1 MSNWKILLTDGL
13 EENGKSILAAEGQ
26 VDDKKNISADELLK
40 VIGEYD
46 AIIVRG
52 RTKVTREV
60 FAAASKLKVVGRSG
74 VGVDN
79 IDLQSAKEH
88 KVTVVNAPIA
98 TTRAVA
104 ELVMGMIFA
113 LARELPRADQSMKQ
127 NQWLKKEFE
136 GIELNGKTLGIVGI
150 GRIGSS
156 VAKMASSLGMKV
168 LAYDPDLSPEAIQS
182 AGGEV
187 SNLDE
192 LMKKSDFI
200 TIHTPLTDSTRN
212 LINADKLVKMKDGV
226 RIICAARG
234 NIIDET
240 ALLSALNSGKVAGAA
255 LDVFS
260 VEPPQDSQLAKHP
273 RVIATP
279 HIGGQTVEAQIR
291 AANDISNEV
300 LAALRDAPLHW
311 KVA

>member
-13 EENGKSILAAEGQ
+13 EENGKTILAAEGQ
-26 VDDKKNISADELLK
+26 VDDKKNISAEELLK

-60 FAAASKLKVVGRSG
+60 FSAAAKLKVVGRSG

-79 IDLQSAKEH
+79 IDLQSAREH

-136 GIELNGKTLGIVGI
+136 GVELNGKTLGIFGI

-156 VAKMASSLGMKV
+156 VAKMASSLGMKI
-168 LAYDPDLSPEAIQS
+168 LAFDPILSPEAIQS

-192 LMKKSDFI
+192 LLKKSDFI

-212 LINADKLVKMKDGV
+212 MINSDMLAKMKDGV

-240 ALLSALNSGKVAGAA
+240 ALLAALNSGKVAGAA
-255 LDVFS
+255 LDVFA

-279 HIGGQTVEAQIR
+279 HIGGQTVEAQVR

-300 LAALRDAPLHW
+300 LAALRGAPLHW

>member
-1 MSNWKILLTDGL
+1 MGNWKILLTDGL
-13 EENGKSILAAEGQ
+13 EENGKTILSAEGQ
-26 VDDKKNISADELLK
+26 VDDRKGISADELLK
-40 VIGEYD
+40 VIGDYD

-60 FAAASKLKVVGRSG
+60 FSAGTKLKVVGRSG

-79 IDLQSAKEH
+79 IDLAAAKEH
-88 KVTVVNAPIA
+88 NVIVVNAPVA

-136 GIELNGKTLGIVGI
+136 GVELDGKILGVIGI
-150 GRIGSS
+150 GRIGST
-156 VAKMASSLGMKV
+156 VARMATSLGMKV
-168 LAYDPDLSPEAIQS
+168 LACDPVLSAEAIHS
-182 AGGEV
+182 AGGEAC
-187 SNLDE
+187 DFEE
-192 LMKKSDFI
+192 LVGRSDFI

-212 LINADKLVKMKDGV
+212 MINTDMLAKMKNGV

-234 NIIDET
+234 NIIDES
-240 ALLSALNSGKVAGAA
+240 ALLAALNSGKVAGAA
-255 LDVFS
+255 LDVYS
-260 VEPPQDSQLAKHP
+260 VEPPPDCELTRHP
-273 RVIATP
+273 KVIATP
-279 HIGGQTVEAQIR
+279 HIGGQTVEAQNR

-300 LAALRDAPLHW
+300 LAALNGAPLRW
-311 KVA
+311 QVA

>member
-1 MSNWKILLTDGL
+1 MSDWKILVTDGL
-13 EENGKSILAAEGQ
+13 EENGKIILAKEAQ
-26 VDDKKNISADELLK
+26 VDDKKGVSAEELLK
-40 VIGEYD
+40 IIGDYD

-52 RTKVTREV
+52 RTKVTKEI
-60 FAAASKLKVVGRSG
+60 FEAGKKLRVVGRSG

-79 IDLQSAKEH
+79 IDLQAAKEH
-88 KVTVVNAPIA
+88 KVIVVNAPIA

-104 ELVMGMIFA
+104 ELVIGMIFA
-113 LARELPRADQSMKQ
+113 LAREIPRADSSMKQ

-136 GIELNGKTLGIVGI
+136 GAELNGKTLGVIGI

-156 VAKMASSLGMKV
+156 VAKMASAIGMKI
-168 LAYDPDLSPEAIQS
+168 LAYDPVLSPEAVHT

-187 SNLDE
+187 SALDE
-192 LMKKSDFI
+192 LLQKADFI

-212 LINADKLVKMKDGV
+212 MVGAAMLAKMKDGV
-226 RIICAARG
+226 RIVCAARG
-234 NIIDET
+234 NIIDEA
-240 ALLSALNSGKVAGAA
+240 ALLAAINSGKVAGAA

-260 VEPPQDSQLAKHP
+260 AEPPVDSKLVKHP
-273 RVIATP
+273 KIVATP
-279 HIGGQTVEAQIR
+279 HIGGQTMEAQIR

-300 LAALRDAPLHW
+300 LAALQGAPLHW

>member
-1 MSNWKILLTDGL
+1 MGNWRILLTDGL
-13 EENGKSILAAEGQ
+13 EENGIAILSAQGQ
-26 VDDKKNISADELLK
+26 VDDRKGISAEDLLK
-40 VIGEYD
+40 IIGVYD

-60 FAAASKLKVVGRSG
+60 FAAGEKLKVVGRSG

-79 IDLQSAKEH
+79 IDLQAAREH
-88 KVTVVNAPIA
+88 KVTVVNAPVA

-136 GIELNGKTLGIVGI
+136 GIELDGKILGVIGI
-150 GRIGSS
+150 GRIGST
-156 VAKMASSLGMKV
+156 VARMATAMGMKV
-168 LAYDPDLSPEAIQS
+168 LACDPVLSPEAIHT
-182 AGGEV
+182 AGGEAC
-187 SNLDE
+187 DFAE
-192 LMKKSDFI
+192 LLRKSDFI
-200 TIHTPLTDSTRN
+200 TIHTPLTDSTRHM
-212 LINADKLVKMKDGV
+212 INADVLTKMKNGV

-234 NIIDET
+234 NIIDEA
-240 ALLSALNSGKVAGAA
+240 ALLAALNSGKVAGAA

-260 VEPPQDSQLAKHP
+260 VEPPTDGELARHP
-273 RVIATP
+273 KVIATP

-300 LAALRDAPLHW
+300 LAALNGVPLRW

>member
-13 EENGKSILAAEGQ
+13 EENGKSILAAESQ

-52 RTKVTREV
+52 RTKVTGEV
-60 FAAASKLKVVGRSG
+60 FAAAPKLKVVGRSG

-79 IDLQSAKEH
+79 IDLQSAKKH

-156 VAKMASSLGMKV
+156 VAKMASSLGMKI
-168 LAYDPDLSPEAIQS
+168 LAYDPVLSPEAIQS

-187 SNLDE
+187 SDLDE
-192 LMKKSDFI
+192 LLNKSDFI

-212 LINADKLVKMKDGV
+212 LINTDKLAKMKDGV

-240 ALLSALNSGKVAGAA
+240 DLLSALNSGKVAGAA

-260 VEPPQDSQLAKHP
+260 VEPPQDGQLAKHP

>member
-1 MSNWKILLTDGL
+1 MSDWKILVTDGL
-13 EENGKSILAAEGQ
+13 EENGKIILVNEAQ
-26 VDDKKNISADELLK
+26 VDDKKGVSAEELLK
-40 VIGEYD
+40 IIGDYD

-52 RTKVTREV
+52 RTKVTKEI
-60 FAAASKLKVVGRSG
+60 FEAGKKLRVVGRSG

-79 IDLQSAKEH
+79 IDLQAAKEH
-88 KVTVVNAPIA
+88 KITVVNAPIA

-104 ELVMGMIFA
+104 ELVIGMIFA
-113 LARELPRADQSMKQ
+113 LAREIPRADSSMKQ

-136 GIELNGKTLGIVGI
+136 GAELNGKTLGVIGI

-156 VAKMASSLGMKV
+156 VAKMASAIGMKI
-168 LAYDPDLSPEAIQS
+168 LAYDPVLSPEAVHT

-187 SNLDE
+187 SALDE
-192 LMKKSDFI
+192 LLQKADFI

-212 LINADKLVKMKDGV
+212 MVGAAMLAKMKDGV
-226 RIICAARG
+226 RIVCAARG
-234 NIIDET
+234 NIIDEA
-240 ALLSALNSGKVAGAA
+240 ALLAALNSGKVAGAA

-260 VEPPQDSQLAKHP
+260 TEPPVDSELVKHP
-273 RVIATP
+273 KVITTP

-300 LAALRDAPLHW
+300 LAALHRAPLHW

>member
-13 EENGKSILAAEGQ
+13 EENGKSILAAESQ

-52 RTKVTREV
+52 RTKVTGEV
-60 FAAASKLKVVGRSG
+60 FAAAPKLKVVGRSG

-156 VAKMASSLGMKV
+156 VAKMASSLGMKI
-168 LAYDPDLSPEAIQS
+168 LAYDPVLSPEAIQS

-187 SNLDE
+187 SDLDE
-192 LMKKSDFI
+192 LLNKSDFI
-200 TIHTPLTDSTRN
+200 TIHTPLTDSTRK
-212 LINADKLVKMKDGV
+212 LINADKLAKMKDGV

-260 VEPPQDSQLAKHP
+260 VEPPQDGQLAKHP

>member
-1 MSNWKILLTDGL
+1 MGNWRVLLTDGL
-13 EENGKSILAAEGQ
+13 EENGVAILSAKGQ
-26 VDDKKNISADELLK
+26 VDDRKGISAEELLK
-40 VIGEYD
+40 IIGEYE

-60 FAAASKLKVVGRSG
+60 FAAAKKLKVVGRSG

-79 IDLQSAKEH
+79 IDLAAAKDH
-88 KVTVVNAPIA
+88 KVTVVNAPVA

-136 GIELNGKTLGIVGI
+136 GVELDGKILGVLGI
-150 GRIGSS
+150 GRIGST
-156 VAKMASSLGMKV
+156 VARMATPLGMKV
-168 LAYDPDLSPEAIQS
+168 LACDPVLSPEAIHS
-182 AGGEV
+182 AGGEAC
-187 SNLDE
+187 DFEE
-192 LMKKSDFI
+192 LLSRSDFI

-212 LINADKLVKMKDGV
+212 MINGDMLAKMKNGV

-234 NIIDET
+234 NIIDEK
-240 ALLSALNSGKVAGAA
+240 ALLAALNSGKVSGAA

-260 VEPPQDSQLAKHP
+260 VEPPPDGELARHP

-279 HIGGQTVEAQIR
+279 HIGGQTMEAQVR

-300 LAALRDAPLHW
+300 LAALDGAPLRW

>member
-13 EENGKSILAAEGQ
+13 EENGKSILAAESQ

-52 RTKVTREV
+52 RTKVTGEV
-60 FAAASKLKVVGRSG
+60 FAAAPKLKVVGRSG

-79 IDLQSAKEH
+79 IDLQSAKKH

-156 VAKMASSLGMKV
+156 VAKMASSLGMKI
-168 LAYDPDLSPEAIQS
+168 LAYDPVLSPEAIQS

-187 SNLDE
+187 SDLDE
-192 LMKKSDFI
+192 LLNKSDFI
-200 TIHTPLTDSTRN
+200 TIHTPLTDSTRK
-212 LINADKLVKMKDGV
+212 LINADKLAKMKDGV

-260 VEPPQDSQLAKHP
+260 VEPPQDGQLAKHP